1 MFDIPALRGGVSS
14 VDGRIFKLWG
24 TYTVRVIDPSAAVS
38 CSVAF
43 LDFELSLEFR
53 LDGLR

>member
-1 MFDIPALRGGVSS
+1 MVDIPALRGGVSS
-14 VDGRIFKLWG
+14 VDGRIFKLRG

-38 CSVAF
+38 CSVEF
-43 LDFELSLEFR
+43 LDFELNLELR